1 MVLTHAHMDHIG
13 FVPYLFKFGYEGPV
27 YCTPPT
33 RDLAALLLS
42 DYIKL
47 SQGSGGTPLYGEKD
61 IRKMLM
67 HTITRDYG
75 EVTNI
80 TDELKLTYHN
90 AGHILGSAT
99 VHLHVGEGMYN
110 IVHTGDMK
118 YGFTRLYD
126 PASHKYPRIDSL
138 FIESTYGGNNDIT
151 KNRDEAE
158 RELMEVDKSNSRR
171 RRKGNSAALRSG
183 KGAGDAAGA

>member
-1 MVLTHAHMDHIG
+1 
-13 FVPYLFKFGYEGPV
+13 
-27 YCTPPT
+27 
-33 RDLAALLLS
+33 
-42 DYIKL
+42 
-47 SQGSGGTPLYGEKD
+47 
-61 IRKMLM
+61 MLM

-126 PASHKYPRIDSL
+126 PTSTKYPRIDA
-138 FIESTYGGNNDIT
+138 IH
-151 KNRDEAE
+151 
-158 RELMEVDKSNSRR
+158 REHLRRKRR
-171 RRKGNSAALRSG
+171 RHKEQGRGG
-183 KGAGDAAGA
+183 KGAHGIR